1 VAIDLYQSSKPA
13 RNNNQQIAISLW
25 LNFWSHQLMSF
36 KFKFPQMCLIVLV
49 GIFISGCSKSEQKP
63 PLSIPSSSV
72 SVNVSDRDVNEH
84 VKTALDQND
93 SLRRFDIQVIT
104 LKGDVRLVGSVET
117 QEQIDEAQSIAR
129 AAEGTHS
136 IHNEL
141 TIQK

>member
-1 VAIDLYQSSKPA
+1 M
-13 RNNNQQIAISLW
+13 
-25 LNFWSHQLMSF
+25 SHQS
-36 KFKFPQMCLIVLV
+36 KFTQSLLIVSSVVFLSSC
-49 GIFISGCSKSEQKP
+49 GKSELTPSTAIPKP
-63 PLSIPSSSV
+63 PS

-84 VKTALDQND
+84 VKTVLDQNE

-104 LKGDVRLVGSVET
+104 LKGDVRLVGVVGT
-117 QEQIDEAQSIAR
+117 QEHIDEALRIAR

>member
-1 VAIDLYQSSKPA
+1 MSYQSKFS
-13 RNNNQQIAISLW
+13 
-25 LNFWSHQLMSF
+25 QLL
-36 KFKFPQMCLIVLV
+36 LIVSSVAFLSSC
-49 GIFISGCSKSEQKP
+49 GKSEQLPSTAILK
-63 PLSIPSSSV
+63 SSS

-117 QEQIDEAQSIAR
+117 QEQIDEALRIAR

>member
-1 VAIDLYQSSKPA
+1 
-13 RNNNQQIAISLW
+13 
-25 LNFWSHQLMSF
+25 MSF
-36 KFKFPQMCLIVLV
+36 KFKFLKMCLFVMAV
-49 GIFISGCSKSEQKP
+49 TFISGCSKSEQKP
-63 PLSIPSSSV
+63 TLSIPSSSV

-84 VKTALDQND
+84 VKTVLDQND

-117 QEQIDEAQSIAR
+117 QEQIDEALRIAR

>member
-1 VAIDLYQSSKPA
+1 
-13 RNNNQQIAISLW
+13 
-25 LNFWSHQLMSF
+25 MSF
-36 KFKFPQMCLIVLV
+36 KFKFLKMCLFVLAV
-49 GIFISGCSKSEQKP
+49 TFISGCSKFDQTTP
-63 PLSIPSSSV
+63 PSIPSSSQ
-72 SVNVSDRDVNEH
+72 SGNVSDRDVNEH

-117 QEQIDEAQSIAR
+117 QEQIDEALRIAR